1 MKLPDTVLP
10 PLSDLG
16 GAVIDVLPVEV
27 VTDAIGD
34 VPLPDL
40 EAAADLAVD
49 LGRSGSRRVV
59 RVVRTARRHPYRATL
74 ILSAVVGALVAITL
88 LRRRSATTP
97 AELSVAEAA

>member
-1 MKLPDTVLP
+1 MKLPDRDLP
-10 PLSDLG
+10 PFSDLG
-16 GAVIDVLPVEV
+16 GAVVDVLPVEV

-34 VPLPDL
+34 VSLPDL

-59 RVVRTARRHPYRATL
+59 RVVRVARRHPYRATL
-74 ILSAVVGALVAITL
+74 ILGALVGALVAIAL
-88 LRRRSATTP
+88 LRRRSSTAP